1 MTLRGPF
8 LPEHNLALFL
18 DIDGTLLE
26 IAPTPDAV
34 VVPAALRNTLRLAA
48 EREGGALALVSG
60 RSLAA
65 IDRLFS
71 PLVLPAAGLH
81 GAERRDAEGR
91 VTRPSVDRR
100 TLDGAREALA
110 GLVNRHAGLLLEDK
124 GPCLALHF
132 RAAPQSEADV
142 HAQMIEIARGLGD
155 SFALRKGK
163 YVFELAPSGASK
175 RSAVEAFMREAPFAG
190 RVPVFIGDDIT
201 DEDGFA
207 AANALGG
214 CSVRVGSP
222 AATQARHSFATPSA
236 VVAWLRERNV
246 SGVPAGR
253 PQRRVR

>member
-34 VVPAALRNTLRLAA
+34 VVPAALRNTLQLASA
-48 EREGGALALVSG
+48 REQGALALVSG

-65 IDRLFS
+65 IDRLFF

-81 GAERRDAEGR
+81 GAERRGADGV
-91 VTRPSVDRR
+91 VTRPSVDRHM
-100 TLDGAREALA
+100 LEKARAALA
-110 GLVNRHAGLLLEDK
+110 DLASRHTGVLLEDK
-124 GPCLALHF
+124 GPCLALHY
-132 RAAPQSEADV
+132 RAAPRFEAEL
-142 HAQMIEIARGLGD
+142 HAQMTGIAGRLGD
-155 SFALRKGK
+155 AFELRKGK
-163 YVFELAPSGASK
+163 CVLELAPLGASK
-175 RSAVEAFMREAPFAG
+175 RTAVEAFMREEPFAG

-207 AANALGG
+207 AVNAMGG
-214 CSVRVGSP
+214 HSVRVGSP
-222 AATQARHSFATPSA
+222 AATRARHSFATPSA

-246 SGVPAGR
+246 SRQPASVPQWRAR
-253 PQRRVR
+253 